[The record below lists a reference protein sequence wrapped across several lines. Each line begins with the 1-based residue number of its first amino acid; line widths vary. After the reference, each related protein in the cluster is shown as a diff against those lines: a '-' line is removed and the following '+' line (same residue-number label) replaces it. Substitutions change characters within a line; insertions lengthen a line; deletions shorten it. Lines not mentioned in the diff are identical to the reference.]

1 MKYLKGHRTIVI
13 FPLDV
18 KVALCPFG
26 FHAILKVS
34 TSGQSEV
41 HPYMKWVKGKNNH
54 FSKRLL

>member
-18 KVALCPFG
+18 KVALCAFG

-34 TSGQSEV
+34 TSGQSED
-41 HPYMKWVKGKNNH
+41 HPYMKRVKGKKNN
-54 FSKRLL
+54 FSKRPL